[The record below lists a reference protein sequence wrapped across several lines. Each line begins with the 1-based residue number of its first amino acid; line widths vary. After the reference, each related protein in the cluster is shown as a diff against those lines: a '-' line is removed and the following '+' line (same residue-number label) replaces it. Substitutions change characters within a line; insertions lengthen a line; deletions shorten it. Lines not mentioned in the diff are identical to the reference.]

1 MAKYVVLLVGHAN
14 ATVTVETDET
24 DPERILE
31 EAWEN
36 TPSICAQCGGWG
48 QIFSL
53 ELGDE
58 WEPVEDE
65 DGKPTIYKEDE

>member
-1 MAKYVVLLVGHAN
+1 MAKYTVLLVSHAN

-31 EAWEN
+31 AAWEN

-48 QIFSL
+48 RKFSL

-65 DGKPTIYKEDE
+65 NGNPTIYKEDE